1 MMNAPLLSPRL
12 LQSFVYLSTTAAAL
26 IIGAGWGSTGT
37 RSVSQ
42 GLTHL
47 GVTTGHCSH
56 YVNTSLK
63 EPKWC
68 PLDLCQGYRV
78 ELERALCEHRN
89 GAPISVFR
97 IFDNL
102 EAVFDSPIPL
112 FFPYIFKAYPDA
124 KVILTSRNGENWY
137 GSRMKHMGGRT
148 DAFPMNTLPVY
159 TLLRGAFCRSEMPSE
174 KGILAT
180 KETVLLA
187 YRAHLALVRDIVPPS
202 QLLDIDVTTAPANV
216 TWRRLA
222 EFVGKE
228 LPPRLCLEEGCRFPN
243 MSNGKTKGYS
253 VRGNLTE
260 CSACARRPSCVTKF
274 SNVFENST
282 ALFAVD
288 DDTA

>member
-1 MMNAPLLSPRL
+1 MVKLLSPSQL
-12 LQSFVYLSTTAAAL
+12 LFFAYWVATAAAL

-42 GLTHL
+42 GLSYL

-68 PLDLCQGYRV
+68 PIDLCVGYRA
-78 ELERALCEHRN
+78 ELERALCEYRD

-97 IFDNL
+97 LFDNF

-124 KVILTSRNGENWY
+124 KVILTSRRGEAWY
-137 GSRMKHMGGRT
+137 GSRMKHFGGQT
-148 DAFPMNTLPVY
+148 DAFPMATLPVY
-159 TLLRGAFCRSEMPSE
+159 TLLRGAFCRPELSSE
-174 KGILAT
+174 KNVLAT

-187 YRAHLALVRDIVPPS
+187 YEAHLALVRDLVPPS
-202 QLLDIDVTTAPANV
+202 QLLDIDVTSTPANE

-222 EFVGKE
+222 AFVGKD
-228 LPPRLCLEEGCRFPN
+228 LPPRLCLEEGCRFPD
-243 MSNGKTKGYS
+243 MSNGKIKVYN
-253 VRGNLTE
+253 VRGDSTE
-260 CSACARRPSCVTKF
+260 CTACSRRPSCMSRFGSIFQNAT
-274 SNVFENST
+274 SSM
-282 ALFAVD
+282 VD
-288 DDTA
+288 DDDA